1 MAKSVI
7 SGLTITIGAD
17 TAKFST
23 AMKNIDSEARRIAKD
38 LKNVSESLKIDP
50 GNAEAFA
57 SKLKLLQEAAGN
69 ATSRVEAIKKAI
81 ADLNRQYSDSK
92 TRQDLYNQAVKDLKE
107 ALDQGKIS
115 QDSYK
120 KSLEAVKEQYGKG
133 NISQKEYEEALKK
146 LERQLESANYE
157 QGRAVDALDQYQRET
172 SDTAKDVDK
181 LGDEQKETNRE
192 VKEFSDAAEQ
202 GAKGAFNLG
211 DAIKARLTSEAIL
224 SGLRRLKDLAV
235 SIARELINAGKEL
248 AKFSFSAIEDAASYQ
263 DALGYS
269 ETIFGDT
276 VSKQV
281 QTWVNENTNALRIYK
296 GDLLQNMNT
305 FGQLFQTMGL
315 KADKSFDMASNIL
328 SLAADLR
335 AATGKD
341 SAEILDTLAAG
352 FTNTTRV
359 FRQFGVRINEAE
371 IKAYALDNGIIKLD
385 VDQTKLADKTL
396 KVREA
401 VAKQEKALDEYGE
414 TSLEYERATVNVQKA
429 EDDLNKLLNGKVDT
443 LTAAD
448 RTTAIYL
455 MLLEQLRPLIGQNEK
470 ESGLFNSQL
479 AETETR
485 MRNLKETIGEQLLP
499 VATDLLTK
507 FNEFLD
513 SEEGQAMLQSFVDKF
528 KEWGD
533 TIQKMVEDGTIQEF
547 LSNAA
552 ERIPQLVEDI
562 GNLVTKL
569 IELMPQLEELAE
581 KILNLFGIETEAEK
595 AKKAYITVADQVE
608 LMASRMHI
616 STETARTAVNEFAE
630 TNDIK
635 LSEIY
640 SNWQKYEPQIIA
652 FMGDVT
658 NGAEDLENGYK
669 EHLETLPETTRN
681 AITDISTTDLSP
693 LENFLYRVGYLIGSY
708 VQQFIDAWNR
718 FKNFVMSGTDENP
731 TPNVSWEDQPALD
744 PNFISLNANGRSS
757 GGFVRKGGFYRIN
770 DDAGHRIEAFVPGQN
785 GYILNGNQV
794 DRIVNNNNSRN
805 FSGGVTINAY
815 CPGLTVAQV
824 AEELGTAFYDA
835 IRIPGRSL

>member
-17 TAKFST
+17 TAKFTT

-57 SKLKLLQEAAGN
+57 NKLKLLQEAAGN

-81 ADLNRQYSDSK
+81 SDLNRQYNDSK

-115 QDSYK
+115 HDSYK

-146 LERQLESANYE
+146 LERQLESANYD
-157 QGRAVDALDQYQRET
+157 QARAVDALDQYQRET
-172 SDTAKDVDK
+172 SDTAKDVEK
-181 LGDEQKETNRE
+181 LGNEQKETNRE

-235 SIARELINAGKEL
+235 SIARELIRAGKEL

-315 KADKSFDMASNIL
+315 GADDSFDMASNIL

-341 SAEILDTLAAG
+341 STEILDTLAAG

-371 IKAYALDNGIIKLD
+371 IKAYALDKGIVKLD

-401 VAKQEKALDEYGE
+401 VVKQEKALDEYGE

-507 FNEFLD
+507 YNEFLD
-513 SEEGQAMLQSFVDKF
+513 SEEGQTMLQSFVDKF
-528 KEWGD
+528 KEWGK

-562 GNLVTKL
+562 GNLVTEL

-595 AKKAYITVADQVE
+595 AKKAYMVVADQVE

-630 TNDIK
+630 TNEIK

-693 LENFLYRVGYLIGSY
+693 LESFLYRVGYLIGSY

-744 PNFISLNANGRSS
+744 PNFISLNANGRAS

-805 FSGGVTINAY
+805 ISGGINLY
-815 CPGLTVAQV
+815 VQSYGMNVAEV
-824 AEELGTAFYDA
+824 AEELAVAFNNA
-835 IRIPGRSL
+835 IRIPGNAL